1 MLPLL
6 ACLALP
12 CVADFEKDVVPI
24 LARRCLECHSGE
36 EAAGKLDLTR
46 ESALRQGGRSGPA
59 VTHGQPGTLMERVT
73 DGRMPPPAK
82 GLSQTLPLS
91 EQTVLANW
99 VSSGAVWPKGRVLDP
114 LERSTE
120 KRGGRDLWSLQPVR
134 ATTIPSGQHPI
145 DYFVE
150 TELRTKGWSVAPPA
164 DRPTQLRRL
173 SIDLTGLPPTSAE
186 VESFQRDNSPDAYE
200 KQVDRLL
207 ASPRFGERRARQWLD
222 VVRWAE
228 TSGYERDQDKP
239 FAWKYRD
246 WLISAFNND
255 IPLKRFIVEQMA
267 GDEIPERT
275 ESSVIATGMLRL
287 GTWNDE
293 PNDAREYQYDRL
305 EDLVHVTGT
314 AFLAMTIKC
323 ARCHDHK
330 FDPVSQHDYYRVA
343 AAFWPGPVR
352 AGSAGPLGGPPVDR
366 TGKDVLAWADLSA
379 TPPPL
384 HLLKKGDHLRPGSEV
399 PFGYP
404 SMVPILAKTPLPV
417 GTGASTGR
425 RLALAKWITDPQN
438 PLTWR
443 VWANRL
449 WAAHFGEGIVRS
461 LDLFGFTG
469 DRPTHPALLDWLAT
483 ELLRTGGRSKA
494 IHRLIVTSKAY
505 KQSSLHPMAAEYEAV
520 DASNKYLWH
529 APRKRLDAE
538 TLRDAMLQ
546 SSGLLDTRRVGGPS
560 FYPEISAEAL
570 EGWSR
575 KGSEWKPSPPEEQGR
590 RSLYAYAKRGLP
602 EPTRAVFDAPD
613 GTLPCGK
620 RDVTLAAP
628 QALALLNNAFIW
640 KQARSLVE
648 KAGDNI
654 TEEDFISH
662 VWLQTLARQPRAD
675 ERTAASAHLLA
686 GRRLLGLE
694 KEARTSLALVLMNT
708 NEFMFID

>member
-1 MLPLL
+1 MGFIRS
-6 ACLALP
+6 CLA
-12 CVADFEKDVVPI
+12 
-24 LARRCLECHSGE
+24 
-36 EAAGKLDLTR
+36 
-46 ESALRQGGRSGPA
+46 QG
-59 VTHGQPGTLMERVT
+59 Q
-73 DGRMPPPAK
+73 
-82 GLSQTLPLS
+82 
-91 EQTVLANW
+91 
-99 VSSGAVWPKGRVLDP
+99 SS
-114 LERSTE
+114 RSTRTVHG
-120 KRGGRDLWSLQPVR
+120 KKGGRDLWSLQPVR

-207 ASPRFGERRARQWLD
+207 ASPRFGERKARQWLD

-384 HLLKKGDHLRPGSEV
+384 HLLKKVIIFDPVQKSRLVTLPWCQSLPKHRCLWELAPAQAGGWHL
-399 PFGYP
+399 P
-404 SMVPILAKTPLPV
+404 SGLPILKIL
-417 GTGASTGR
+417 
-425 RLALAKWITDPQN
+425 
-438 PLTWR
+438 
-443 VWANRL
+443 
-449 WAAHFGEGIVRS
+449 
-461 LDLFGFTG
+461 
-469 DRPTHPALLDWLAT
+469 
-483 ELLRTGGRSKA
+483 
-494 IHRLIVTSKAY
+494 
-505 KQSSLHPMAAEYEAV
+505 
-520 DASNKYLWH
+520 
-529 APRKRLDAE
+529 
-538 TLRDAMLQ
+538 
-546 SSGLLDTRRVGGPS
+546 
-560 FYPEISAEAL
+560 
-570 EGWSR
+570 
-575 KGSEWKPSPPEEQGR
+575 
-590 RSLYAYAKRGLP
+590 
-602 EPTRAVFDAPD
+602 
-613 GTLPCGK
+613 
-620 RDVTLAAP
+620 
-628 QALALLNNAFIW
+628 
-640 KQARSLVE
+640 
-648 KAGDNI
+648 
-654 TEEDFISH
+654 
-662 VWLQTLARQPRAD
+662 
-675 ERTAASAHLLA
+675 
-686 GRRLLGLE
+686 
-694 KEARTSLALVLMNT
+694 
-708 NEFMFID
+708 

>member
-6 ACLALP
+6 ACLAVP
-12 CVADFEKDVVPI
+12 CAPDFEKDVVPI

-46 ESALRQGGRSGPA
+46 ESTLRQGGRSGPA
-59 VTHGQPGTLMERVT
+59 IAHGPSGTLLERVA

-82 GLSQTLPLS
+82 GLSQALPTS
-91 EQTVLANW
+91 ERTVLANW
-99 VSSGAVWPKGRVLDP
+99 ITSGAVWPSGRILDP
-114 LERSTE
+114 LEKSTE
-120 KRGGRDLWSLQPVR
+120 KRGGRDLWSLQPIHAPTV
-134 ATTIPSGQHPI
+134 PPGQHPV
-145 DYFVE
+145 DYFMGN
-150 TELRTKGWSVAPPA
+150 ELRKNGWLPAPPA

-173 SIDLTGLPPTSAE
+173 SIDLTGLPPTASE
-186 VESFQRDNSPDAYE
+186 VEAFLADNSPDAYE
-200 KQVDRLL
+200 KQVDRML

-246 WLISAFNND
+246 WVISAFNND
-255 IPLKRFIVEQMA
+255 LPLTRFITEQLA
-267 GDEIPERT
+267 GDEIPQRT

-330 FDPVSQHDYYRVA
+330 FDPLSQRDYYRVA

-352 AGSAGPLGGPPVDR
+352 AGSAGPLGGPPADR

-379 TPPPL
+379 SPPPL
-384 HLLKKGDHLRPGSEV
+384 HLLKKGDPLRPGVEV

-404 SMVPILAKTPLPV
+404 SLIPVLAKRPLPA
-417 GTGASTGR
+417 GNGATTGR
-425 RLALAKWITDPQN
+425 RLALAQWITDPQH

-443 VWANRL
+443 VWANRI
-449 WAAHFGEGIVRS
+449 WATHFGEGIVRS
-461 LDLFGFTG
+461 VDLFGFTG
-469 DRPTHPALLDWLAT
+469 DRPTHPELLDWLAS
-483 ELLRTGGRSKA
+483 ELLRTGGLSKP
-494 IHRLIVTSKAY
+494 IHRLLVTSRVY
-505 KQSSLHPMAAEYEAV
+505 RQSSVHPQAAEYERT
-520 DASNKYLWH
+520 DASNKLLWH

-546 SSGLLDTRRVGGPS
+546 ASGLLDTRRVGGPS
-560 FYPEISAEAL
+560 FYPEVSAEAL

-602 EPTRAVFDAPD
+602 DPTRAVFDGPD
-613 GTLPCGK
+613 STLPCGK

-628 QALALLNNAFIW
+628 QALALLNNAFAW
-640 KQARSLVE
+640 KQAHTIAE
-648 KAGDNI
+648 MAGSQTTDNSFI
-654 TEEDFISH
+654 TH
-662 VWLQTLARQPRAD
+662 VWLRVLAREPRPE
-675 ERTAASAHLLA
+675 ERAAATAHLRA
-686 GRRLLGLE
+686 GYRLTGSE
-694 KEARTSLALVLMNT
+694 RQTRSSLALVVLNT